1 MGFDFDK
8 YAGGGHYISAAEKKV
23 LADNGIPFVIK
34 AVRGPVHKFD
44 NENFELTIDC
54 PDPESGDGEE
64 RVLSFT
70 IGSGAESRD
79 RMIAGMAEH
88 FDGGGEPIAAKVT
101 KVGRAFFLAPA

>member
-1 MGFDFDK
+1 LSFDFDK

-34 AVRGPVHKFD
+34 AVRGPVHKFE
-44 NENFELTIDC
+44 NEAFELTVDV
-54 PDPESGDGEE
+54 PNPETGDEEE

-88 FDGGGEPIAAKVT
+88 FEGGGEAIKAKVE